1 MLFESF
7 SYEFLSL
14 FPSLTLVDKWNYQ
27 PNKLA
32 QALKRGKSNTIGYLV
47 PDIGNPFFARIA
59 RLIENILVEEGYQL
73 IMGSTHEDI
82 QKEDQLL
89 MGLMNNQ
96 IEGLIAER
104 IAELFPLNIVLFYF
118 FLELISISRSLAS
131 LNRFSYLNLY

>member
-1 MLFESF
+1 M
-7 SYEFLSL
+7 
-14 FPSLTLVDKWNYQ
+14 TLVDKWNYQ